1 MVIKKH
7 KHDHKG
13 AACFVNKAITL
24 NYLITDLLL
33 DNKTVLIPRPYK
45 PNNTNFWIYLH
56 KSHSNK
62 YDSSIL
68 PLLNTEELYSYIKP
82 ENTFLDDKSYIVA
95 LCHISDVLNK
105 QELTESEFNKDILS
119 EMPSKY
125 YWVVDYIYNFR
136 SAFAVSYSHSK
147 TWQLT
152 RDQRFSLIK
161 TLGV

>member
-1 MVIKKH
+1 MKRNKY
-7 KHDHKG
+7 KPKE

-24 NYLITDLLL
+24 NYVITDLLL
-33 DNKTVLIPRPYK
+33 DRKTLLIPRAYK

-56 KSHSNK
+56 KSPSDL

-68 PLLNTEELYSYIKP
+68 SVLSTQELYSYIKP
-82 ENTFLDDKSYIVA
+82 ENTFLSNKGYIVA
-95 LCHISDVLNK
+95 LCHVCDIYDK
-105 QELTESEFNKDILS
+105 QELTESEFNNDILS

-125 YWVVDYIYNFR
+125 YWAVDYIHNFD
-136 SAFAVSYSHSK
+136 SAFVVSHSHSK
-147 TWQLT
+147 TWQLN